1 MKAPVFLKCH
11 WLVKDILPNPHSP
24 LTSRAMTLIN
34 YTGTAQHCLASLLNS
49 CLFSWF
55 TESPCE
61 KFNFPWATM
70 LERLLIS
77 TLDDG
82 PSHAQPARRPFI
94 LVRESDTRVK
104 KPPGKWILQ
113 SQIFEPSELWL
124 QILWTEKSHAHWAPS
139 ESLTPESV
147 STIYRMVV
155 ILQH

>member
-1 MKAPVFLKCH
+1 MSIVRAYVPSFQVWVGWWRL
-11 WLVKDILPNPHSP
+11 LPIEYGRSDTICLPRIGHKRLHSF
-24 LTSRAMTLIN
+24 
-34 YTGTAQHCLASLLNS
+34 

-70 LERLLIS
+70 LERLWIS
-77 TLDDG
+77 TMDDG

-94 LVRESDTRVK
+94 LVREPDMRVK

-139 ESLTPESV
+139 EFLTPESV
-147 STIYRMVV
+147 STIYIMVV